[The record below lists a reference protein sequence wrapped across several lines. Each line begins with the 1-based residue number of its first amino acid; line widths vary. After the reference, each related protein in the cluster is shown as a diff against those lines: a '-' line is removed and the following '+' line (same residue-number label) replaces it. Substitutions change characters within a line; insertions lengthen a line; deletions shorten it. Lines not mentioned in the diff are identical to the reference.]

1 MSNPV
6 SFEDLSLADGELFHD
21 YKGVAYTMPEPLAPL
36 ADTHGHLTSF
46 RELDPAV
53 TLVRAAL
60 AGVRLLVVPIDPID
74 DVPRRW
80 ESVPALLSWL
90 DEQIERARAGLAV
103 CAEHGF
109 VPPAFEGYDV
119 PDLLD
124 NVRIVAGAHPY
135 GAEKFD
141 DEVMARL
148 RELLASPRCVGVGEF
163 GLDYGPSS
171 TVPYPVQEEV
181 FRTHLRLAGE
191 LGLPVQLHIRDAA
204 NDVRCGAHR
213 DAARILE
220 EEGVPEAGCD
230 LHCFTSG
237 IKVLE
242 GFTRLDCRIAF
253 GATSSRRPTAPTW
266 RRCPCAAR
274 SASPRWSAS
283 PPRLSPTCARRAG
296 AARVRRPTTPSG
308 ATPARSSRDSGGPS
322 RHPFG
327 FRPHFSASL
336 GCRPA
341 LMSAG
346 KKCGRFCVPGESS
359 ARAVS
364 ASAHKCAHRVRSGPH
379 S

>member
-80 ESVPALLSWL
+80 GSVSELLSWL
-90 DEQIERARAGLAV
+90 DEQVERDRAGVAA

-109 VPPAFEGYDV
+109 VPPAFEGYDA

-124 NVRIVAGAHPY
+124 SVRIVAGAHPY

-141 DEVMARL
+141 DDVMARL

-181 FRTHLRLAGE
+181 FRAHLRLAGE

-237 IKVLE
+237 IRVLE
-242 GFTRLDCRIAF
+242 SFTRLDCRIAF
-253 GATSSRRPTAPTW
+253 GGAVTFTRSDDIREAATFCAERYLLTETDSPYMAPVPLRGAECEPAMVGFTAATVADVREKGGRGSRQETYDALW
-266 RRCPCAAR
+266 RNACALFAR
-274 SASPRWSAS
+274 
-283 PPRLSPTCARRAG
+283 
-296 AARVRRPTTPSG
+296 
-308 ATPARSSRDSGGPS
+308 
-322 RHPFG
+322 
-327 FRPHFSASL
+327 
-336 GCRPA
+336 
-341 LMSAG
+341 
-346 KKCGRFCVPGESS
+346 
-359 ARAVS
+359 
-364 ASAHKCAHRVRSGPH
+364 
-379 S
+379 